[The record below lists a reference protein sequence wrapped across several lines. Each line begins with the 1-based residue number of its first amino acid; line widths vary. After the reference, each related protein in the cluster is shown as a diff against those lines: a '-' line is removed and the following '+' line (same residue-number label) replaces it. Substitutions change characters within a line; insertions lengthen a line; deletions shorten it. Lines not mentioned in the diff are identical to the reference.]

1 VEAAIRANPGLKAL
15 GHRSAAAERSVRAA
29 GRTRWGQLDAVF
41 NYTRYN
47 DDWMVRPM
55 SQQMFEEAGGFA
67 GLPWDRNQRHYGL
80 KFQIPL
86 YMGGQL
92 SNAIEIRRLEAEKT
106 SAILEGTRWQIRF
119 NATSLYT
126 GVQTLDAMGKA
137 MDELIRSLENT
148 KQRLDLMVSTGKRPE
163 LDRLK
168 VVEELEDARAQ
179 RASIRADRVRAAS
192 LLLAL
197 MGDDPSRELVTDP
210 LSDRL
215 PVATMTPAELRQ
227 AAAESSPVLRARFA
241 TEQGERN
248 VRVTTSSF
256 IPKIVASGNLTQN
269 AAPSVADPLDTW
281 QVSVGVVVPIFH
293 GTSRFEELAAA
304 KENRSAA
311 QEALV
316 QTQADIMARLEEALA
331 RLDAAR
337 AEIRAA
343 HARVAAGDE
352 AARIEQI
359 RYDTGAG
366 TIEDLLRAHSRKQ
379 NAQASLAK
387 AIGAIVTAAERINSI
402 VEKEAVK

>member
-1 VEAAIRANPGLKAL
+1 
-15 GHRSAAAERSVRAA
+15 
-29 GRTRWGQLDAVF
+29 
-41 NYTRYN
+41 
-47 DDWMVRPM
+47 M

-126 GVQTLDAMGKA
+126 GVQTLYAMGKA

-197 MGDDPSRELVTDP
+197 PSFARPPPRARRCCARASPPSRA
-210 LSDRL
+210 S
-215 PVATMTPAELRQ
+215 AT
-227 AAAESSPVLRARFA
+227 FA
-241 TEQGERN
+241 
-248 VRVTTSSF
+248 
-256 IPKIVASGNLTQN
+256 
-269 AAPSVADPLDTW
+269 
-281 QVSVGVVVPIFH
+281 
-293 GTSRFEELAAA
+293 
-304 KENRSAA
+304 
-311 QEALV
+311 
-316 QTQADIMARLEEALA
+316 
-331 RLDAAR
+331 
-337 AEIRAA
+337 
-343 HARVAAGDE
+343 
-352 AARIEQI
+352 
-359 RYDTGAG
+359 
-366 TIEDLLRAHSRKQ
+366 
-379 NAQASLAK
+379 
-387 AIGAIVTAAERINSI
+387 
-402 VEKEAVK
+402 